1 MLILTRKRGESIYIG
16 GRIKVTVVELKGN
29 QVRIGIE
36 APQEERVYR
45 EEIYLQILEENKQA
59 AEATTE
65 ASIGLDGLTGLA
77 EVWEGKGIGPKKEA
91 TGLQGLGKSRISSV
105 SKASVGGQEVPVFK
119 KRKRDTQS
127 DE

>member
-16 GRIKVTVVELKGN
+16 GRIKVTVVELKGT

-36 APQEERVYR
+36 APQDERVYR

-59 AEATTE
+59 AEA
-65 ASIGLDGLTGLA
+65 
-77 EVWEGKGIGPKKEA
+77 A
-91 TGLQGLGKSRISSV
+91 TGIDTLSDAWKGRKEPDSSIQRKGLPTIAQGDSSV
-105 SKASVGGQEVPVFK
+105 KIQDIPVFK
-119 KRKRDTQS
+119 KRKKERDG

>member
-16 GRIKVTVVELKGN
+16 GRIKVTVVELKGT

-59 AEATTE
+59 AEAAGAIDSLSDAWKKKGTDDSKQETE
-65 ASIGLDGLTGLA
+65 GGVSTPNIFTQAPLRSLT
-77 EVWEGKGIGPKKEA
+77 
-91 TGLQGLGKSRISSV
+91 
-105 SKASVGGQEVPVFK
+105 KASVKGQDIPVFK
-119 KRKRDTQS
+119 KRKKEREG